1 MFLICKNPEFLCFLL
16 YRSSGVPVVSDQDIP
31 QERDHVDEVIEEVLD
46 QIAPQAKVAEAVE
59 TAPEQVPMSASAQD
73 PLVILTPSTEVD
85 IPGISQQVPL
95 PVGNSSQS
103 NKFPFHPRFIENKE
117 LDEAWGKVS
126 DRQAMIGPDTIF
138 AEYNDLAIR
147 VSIFDQLYSFSSE
160 VY

>member
-1 MFLICKNPEFLCFLL
+1 M
-16 YRSSGVPVVSDQDIP
+16 
-31 QERDHVDEVIEEVLD
+31 DEVIEGVLD
-46 QIAPQAKVAEAVE
+46 QIAPQAGVAKVVE
-59 TAPEQVPMSASAQD
+59 TAPEQVAPTPASAQD

-85 IPGISQQVPL
+85 IPGISQQVPP
-95 PVGNSSQS
+95 PVGNSPQS

-147 VSIFDQLYSFSSE
+147 VSIFDQLYSSSSE